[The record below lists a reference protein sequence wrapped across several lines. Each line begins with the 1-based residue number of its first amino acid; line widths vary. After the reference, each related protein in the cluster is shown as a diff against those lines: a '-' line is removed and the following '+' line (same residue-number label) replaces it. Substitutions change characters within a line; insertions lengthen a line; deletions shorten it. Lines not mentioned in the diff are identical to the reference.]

1 MTEVMKKIEYAFPF
15 DISNYTQA
23 APLVISECLGAISE
37 SGVLE
42 TTSKF
47 DGVDYDKENHILR
60 IKFYHWEDSDGNIFE
75 NEDGFVEKNYSKGE
89 SITKKYFLNVDGSPL
104 GSI

>member
-1 MTEVMKKIEYAFPF
+1 MTAVMKKIEYTFPF
-15 DISNYTQA
+15 DISNKTHISP
-23 APLVISECLGAISE
+23 PLVISECLGAISE

-47 DGVDYDKENHILR
+47 DGVDYDKETHILR

-89 SITKKYFLNVDGSPL
+89 SIKILFNG
-104 GSI
+104 GR